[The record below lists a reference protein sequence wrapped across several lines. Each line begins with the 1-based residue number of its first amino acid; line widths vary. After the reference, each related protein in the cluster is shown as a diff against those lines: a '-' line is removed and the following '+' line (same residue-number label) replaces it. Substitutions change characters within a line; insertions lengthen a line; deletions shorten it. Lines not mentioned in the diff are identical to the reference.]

1 MALTKE
7 SCGLLYILL
16 SAILFSIAG
25 AFLKKTGQFGIPS
38 TELVFFRA
46 IFQGFFVVLGMLHF
60 RVNVDDSSS
69 TSAAPTGIH
78 RRTSIT
84 YPLKK
89 QNVSIARDGHT
100 GIGEGDQIQDQS
112 FISMIRSI
120 NRQIDSQKEEGLQG
134 QTQETDMN
142 ENGELLI
149 WVPFGRSGFEKK
161 IVILRGIIGGG
172 FGFICF
178 FFSIKSLPLG
188 DAITLF
194 SLYPIYTI
202 FLANVFLNEPITCR
216 HTIIAVLSVIGGS
229 LIAGPSFFIE
239 RDPDQVED
247 EQYNP
252 LGYVTALV
260 GGVFAASVFILIRR
274 AGTLGVHTMQLLFSW
289 CCFGILASIVFG
301 MTFGRMVEG
310 IWVRPVGCEA
320 LLLILAT
327 CAFGTAAHGLLNYAG
342 RFVPAGQCAIVRS
355 TDILWAYLLEVFMFN
370 EVPTLTTIVGV
381 VLISTSMV
389 MVALEKVQEEKDKRG
404 YDLLAKEAGAT
415 TKDLELT

>member
-1 MALTKE
+1 M
-7 SCGLLYILL
+7 
-16 SAILFSIAG
+16 
-25 AFLKKTGQFGIPS
+25 
-38 TELVFFRA
+38 
-46 IFQGFFVVLGMLHF
+46 
-60 RVNVDDSSS
+60 
-69 TSAAPTGIH
+69 
-78 RRTSIT
+78 
-84 YPLKK
+84 
-89 QNVSIARDGHT
+89 
-100 GIGEGDQIQDQS
+100 
-112 FISMIRSI
+112 
-120 NRQIDSQKEEGLQG
+120 
-134 QTQETDMN
+134 
-142 ENGELLI
+142 
-149 WVPFGRSGFEKK
+149 
-161 IVILRGIIGGG
+161 
-172 FGFICF
+172 
-178 FFSIKSLPLG
+178 
-188 DAITLF
+188 
-194 SLYPIYTI
+194 
-202 FLANVFLNEPITCR
+202 
-216 HTIIAVLSVIGGS
+216 
-229 LIAGPSFFIE
+229 IAGPSFFIE
-239 RDPDQVED
+239 LDPDQVED

-415 TKDLELT
+415 TKDFELT